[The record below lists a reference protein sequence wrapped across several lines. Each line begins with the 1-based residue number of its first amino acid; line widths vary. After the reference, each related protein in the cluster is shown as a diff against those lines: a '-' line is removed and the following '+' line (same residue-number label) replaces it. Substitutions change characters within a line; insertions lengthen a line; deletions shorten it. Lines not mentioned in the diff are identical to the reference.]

1 MRDNGLAS
9 DSDPFDFVKIGRPLF
24 ELLSESI
31 EPKEDIHP
39 WLPAGLTLLA
49 GKSKH
54 GKSTLAEQIAEEI
67 SCQKRILY
75 LALEYNKRV
84 AQKRFK
90 KFRREHQIR
99 IVLEGE
105 IRRMGVGGEKD
116 LKGLL
121 ADYGP
126 DVVILDLLAKIK
138 RDNTGHYDAEYKA
151 MSEIKELVDEYDVD
165 CLVLTH
171 AGKPTATD
179 SDDPFDKIIGSTA
192 FQGVPD
198 NLMMLIQGSR
208 ESTLHIKGRVIF
220 PSEKKLIFKDGL
232 YHEQTGAGADLRD
245 RAPLQSQILD
255 CIDEKGEM
263 RVGELAEVMRR
274 SEAQISTACSTLA
287 NLGRIERDN
296 SREPYRLVERY
307 L

>member
-1 MRDNGLAS
+1 
-9 DSDPFDFVKIGRPLF
+9 
-24 ELLSESI
+24 
-31 EPKEDIHP
+31 
-39 WLPAGLTLLA
+39 
-49 GKSKH
+49 
-54 GKSTLAEQIAEEI
+54 
-67 SCQKRILY
+67 
-75 LALEYNKRV
+75 
-84 AQKRFK
+84 
-90 KFRREHQIR
+90 
-99 IVLEGE
+99 
-105 IRRMGVGGEKD
+105 MGVGGEKD

-171 AGKPTATD
+171 AGKPTAND

-232 YHEQTGAGADLRD
+232 YYEQTGAGADLRD
-245 RAPLQSQILD
+245 RAPL
-255 CIDEKGEM
+255 
-263 RVGELAEVMRR
+263 
-274 SEAQISTACSTLA
+274 
-287 NLGRIERDN
+287 
-296 SREPYRLVERY
+296 
-307 L
+307 